1 MKVILKGHDETYAMS
16 DIIKAFM
23 PNEKIEY
30 TDNFPEGDFVYSEVS
45 EQNGEF
51 VYYTK
56 FSYDKKVYENTL
68 AKERV
73 GALFWF

>member
-30 TDNFPEGDFVYSEVS
+30 VENIPDGDFVYSEVT
-45 EQNGEF
+45 EKNGEF

-56 FSYDKKVYENTL
+56 F
-68 AKERV
+68 R
-73 GALFWF
+73 